1 MSIIEDIENKAGSQE
16 NIMSLWWSVD
26 CGAVRTHVHGIRNH
40 AHCVKTQGIRVG
52 EELYVVWN
60 VV

>member
-1 MSIIEDIENKAGSQE
+1 MSIIEDIGNKAGSQE

-26 CGAVRTHVHGIRNH
+26 CGAVRTHVHGIRNY
-40 AHCVKTQGIRVG
+40 AHCVKTRGIRVG
-52 EELYVVWN
+52 EDVWN